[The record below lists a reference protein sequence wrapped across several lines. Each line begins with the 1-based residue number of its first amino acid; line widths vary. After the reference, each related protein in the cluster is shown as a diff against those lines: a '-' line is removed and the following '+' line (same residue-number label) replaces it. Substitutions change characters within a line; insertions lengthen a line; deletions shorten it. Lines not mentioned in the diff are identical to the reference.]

1 MAPMTACDP
10 KVEFTAKAL
19 ASSASLPSHFSN
31 PPFWHSHFVG
41 PTVSFKLEGDR
52 LIDSFNSGVA
62 PTPWGE
68 LAGNLGLLEWLQ
80 GPVCYVQKKG
90 KSNGF
95 CGLHTR
101 GSVPP
106 GSHQVKLCST
116 LGVRVSCRRQLFLFL
131 YSLDPPIS
139 KPMVTASSKR
149 TTTPS
154 LPLFSIAIIII
165 IVVASQHKPLPSV
178 KPPNTEFSILRAVEV
193 IDSPQSVS

>member
-31 PPFWHSHFVG
+31 PPFWHIHFVG

-80 GPVCYVQKKG
+80 GPVCHVQKKG

-139 KPMVTASSKR
+139 KPMVTASSKE
-149 TTTPS
+149 P
-154 LPLFSIAIIII
+154 PLHHCLSF
-165 IVVASQHKPLPSV
+165 PLPSSSSSSSL
-178 KPPNTEFSILRAVEV
+178 PPNTNPSQASSLPIQN
-193 IDSPQSVS
+193 SPS